1 MMEAFP
7 DGNGSMAESAVAAFT
22 KSRAAF
28 DLKGVMTSLTVIR
41 LKSRD
46 LNLIE
51 RQLRAKV
58 MQHPQFFQQSP
69 VVLDVSEIEG
79 GVAGF
84 PLAALVRALHV
95 CRVVPVAVTNI
106 DDANRP
112 MAMAAGLGV
121 VQLSASRPAG
131 DPEASEGRTPAA
143 AGGGRLR
150 EAHDEPAPRP
160 LSDSRDT
167 VRVDRREIHA
177 RAERAERDRQREH
190 QREITPTP
198 APAKAAPPPP
208 PSPSQAA
215 AAGPASHRAPM
226 VVRQA
231 VRSGQLIYAERNDL
245 IVLAPVNPGA
255 QLIADG
261 NIHIYGTL
269 RGRAVAGAKGYT
281 DARIFCQKLEAELVA
296 ISGAYVTSEDLPA
309 ERRGKPAQIYLQDG
323 KCVVTGL

>member
-1 MMEAFP
+1 MEALP
-7 DGNGSMAESAVAAFT
+7 NNGAMAESAVSAFT

-28 DLKGVMTSLTVIR
+28 DLRGVMTSLTVIR

-106 DDANRP
+106 DEANRP
-112 MAMAAGLGV
+112 MALAAGLGV
-121 VQLSASRPAG
+121 VQLSAARPAG
-131 DPEASEGRTPAA
+131 DPEAGEGRTPPAVASAA
-143 AGGGRLR
+143 RPEDPTG
-150 EAHDEPAPRP
+150 RP
-160 LSDSRDT
+160 LSDSRET

-177 RAERAERDRQREH
+177 RAERAERERQREH
-190 QREITPTP
+190 QHQGERTPTP

-215 AAGPASHRAPM
+215 AAAPAAHRAPM

-231 VRSGQLIYAERNDL
+231 VRSGQLIYAEKNDL

-269 RGRAVAGAKGYT
+269 RGRAVAGAKGFT

-296 ISGAYVTSEDLPA
+296 ISGAYVTSEDIPND
-309 ERRGKPAQIYLQDG
+309 RRGKPAQIYLQDG
-323 KCVVTGL
+323 KCVIVGL

>member
-1 MMEAFP
+1 MEALP
-7 DGNGSMAESAVAAFT
+7 SNGAMAESAVAAFT

-131 DPEASEGRTPAA
+131 DPEAGEGRTPAA
-143 AGGGRLR
+143 VASATRP
-150 EAHDEPAPRP
+150 DEPPARP

-190 QREITPTP
+190 HQRERTPTP

-215 AAGPASHRAPM
+215 AAGPAAHRAPM
-226 VVRQA
+226 VVRQP
-231 VRSGQLIYAERNDL
+231 VRSGQLIYAEKNDL

-269 RGRAVAGAKGYT
+269 RGRAVAGAKGFT

-296 ISGAYVTSEDLPA
+296 ISGAYVTSEDIPGD
-309 ERRGKPAQIYLQDG
+309 RRGKPAQIYLQDG
-323 KCVVTGL
+323 KCVITGL